1 MISQSL
7 QNMTKLA
14 TLDRYYTLEHT
25 ELTCIKYKVP
35 KWYLRMIMS
44 SSNFKETFKSVGAAF
59 FGVQSDKNRER
70 DFTQGKLSHF
80 IIAGVIA
87 VAIFIAS
94 LIAIVSLVLPS

>member
-25 ELTCIKYKVP
+25 ELTCI
-35 KWYLRMIMS
+35 MIMS

-80 IIAGVIA
+80 VIAGVIA